1 MEYSFERAH
10 KVPYIGENNITTI
23 RNKRHMTYEF
33 YIKQPM
39 ETVEL
44 RLILILDENPQLITS
59 LDRSAN
65 PTLNIRK
72 YSRFSILFRLNL

>member
-1 MEYSFERAH
+1 MEYSFERAN

-23 RNKRHMTYEF
+23 RNKRHMTNEF
-33 YIKQPM
+33 YIKHSM

-44 RLILILDENPQLITS
+44 RLILNLDEKPQLINS

-65 PTLNIRK
+65 PTLSRK
-72 YSRFSILFRLNL
+72 QFQFSILFRLYL